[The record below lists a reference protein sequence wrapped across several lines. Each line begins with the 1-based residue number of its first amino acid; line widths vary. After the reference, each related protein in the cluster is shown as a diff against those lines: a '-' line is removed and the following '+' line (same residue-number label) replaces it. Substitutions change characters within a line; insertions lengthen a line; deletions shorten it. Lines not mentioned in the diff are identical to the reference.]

1 MKNIE
6 LVYMEGPF
14 GDETSNYDLKFE
26 KRTTVQDVIDFAL
39 SERNEWGTIRVSG
52 KKSRYKMEYKYGKT
66 ILDEIPDTIKSKR
79 IERGFANGG
88 WSLMSY
94 DLVI

>member
-1 MKNIE
+1 MKSIE
-6 LVYMEGPF
+6 LVYMRGPF

-26 KRTTVQDVIDFAL
+26 KGTTVQDVIDFAL
-39 SERNEWGTIRVSG
+39 SRKKEWGTIWISG
-52 KKSRYKMEYKYGKT
+52 KKSRYKMEYRSGKT

-94 DLVI
+94 DLTI